1 METKP
6 HRPPR
11 TSASALE
18 SHLGYWL
25 RFVSNQVSQA
35 FSDKL
40 RAQDVSVAEWV
51 VLRELY
57 DGDQAPSVLAD
68 RIGMT
73 RGAITKIADRLIA
86 KALVTR
92 TASEED
98 GRFQALALTRQGR
111 TLVPKLAA
119 IADRN
124 DSDFFGHLSL
134 RERAT
139 IEDAMKAI
147 VRRLGLKG
155 QPVD

>member
-1 METKP
+1 MEIKNQ
-6 HRPPR
+6 R
-11 TSASALE
+11 SGVSVLE

-25 RFVSNQVSQA
+25 RHVSNRVSGS
-35 FSDKL
+35 FGDRLK
-40 RAQDVSVAEWV
+40 AQDVSVAEWV

-57 DGDQAPSVLAD
+57 DGERLPSALAE
-68 RIGMT
+68 RIGLT

-86 KALVTR
+86 RALVTR

-98 GRFQALALTRQGR
+98 ARSRRLALTRQGR
-111 TLVPKLAA
+111 ALVPRLAA

-124 DSDFFGHLSL
+124 DAEFFGHLSPK
-134 RERAT
+134 ERAC
-139 IEDAMKAI
+139 IEGIMKGI